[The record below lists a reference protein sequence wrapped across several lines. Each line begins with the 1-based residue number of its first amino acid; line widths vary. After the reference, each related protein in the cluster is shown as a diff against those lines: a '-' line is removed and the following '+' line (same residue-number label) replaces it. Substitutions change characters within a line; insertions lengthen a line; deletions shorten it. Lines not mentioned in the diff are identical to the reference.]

1 MDEEVIKQ
9 TSEAITR
16 AVETERRNKLFMAN
30 IGPAIVNALKPLIE
44 NISIQ
49 LLGMAQDIKNS
60 VEDIKYPDIQIP
72 KQDITIPE
80 IKVPEINIPDFPS
93 IPAPVVNVEAPVV
106 NVSPPKVHIPQT
118 KVNVPTKALTNEMKR
133 VRQAIEDKP
142 IPIFEAPDYTF
153 KKPIPAILVDAKGKP
168 ADLGGSSRGLS
179 SVDKVRSEAGGYG
192 AISVATTAT
201 LLTSSKK
208 RKSIVFTHEDPD
220 DTVYLGKDSSVTTS
234 TGFPIVANQIY
245 GYDDYT
251 GPIYAIISNGA
262 GSSTI
267 SVRFDETV

>member
-1 MDEEVIKQ
+1 MDEETVNKV
-9 TSEAITR
+9 SADITR
-16 AVETERRNKLFMAN
+16 ALEIERRNKEFMAN
-30 IGPAIVNALKPLIE
+30 IGPAIVNSLRPTLE
-44 NISIQ
+44 DISIQ
-49 LLGMAQDIKNS
+49 LLGIAQEIKYS
-60 VEDIKYPDIQIP
+60 IAEIKYPDINVP
-72 KQDITIPE
+72 KQDIQ
-80 IKVPEINIPDFPS
+80 IPDIKIPPIELPKFPK
-93 IPAPVVNVEAPVV
+93 IPAPVVNVDAPVV
-106 NVSPPKVHIPQT
+106 NVPAPKVSVSPT
-118 KVNVPTKALTNEMKR
+118 KVNLPTKALTNEIKR

-142 IPIFEAPDYTF
+142 LPTFEYPEYTN
-153 KKPIPAILVDAKGKP
+153 KKPIPSLLVDSTGKP
-168 ADLGGSSRGLS
+168 MAFDFPQPPKA
-179 SVDKVRSEAGGYG
+179 VDKVRSDAGGYG
-192 AISVATTAT
+192 AVNVATSAT

-220 DTVYLGKDSSVTTS
+220 DTVYLGKNSSVTTS